1 MSNVESN
8 IDSASILNALCDLTS
23 ILDRANMEDYWR
35 VGLQKISNSFHAQAM
50 SLVFLESISPTEEN
64 TFRVGQ
70 FPEEVLRNINA
81 WEQSLDEFATSSIA
95 STSNHNAISSRIHG
109 NYTLVQSLLVV
120 DQFVRG
126 AISFI
131 VDNDNAPTE
140 ADLPQ
145 LHNVLQIFAANG
157 LRVHFLEETDRRL
170 ERTNLFYLIAQDI
183 TRTLDLDS
191 VLNKTTQMAAS
202 VLNAQAATLF
212 RADLDSNELVFMIT
226 KGEAASILEEKR
238 MPIDHG
244 VAGYVARHAVPLIV
258 NDTSNHLLFNSAV
271 DSQTGFTTE
280 NILCV
285 PLRIQE
291 RTVGVLEVMNKE
303 TENGFTK
310 EDEEWLTT
318 MGNQVAIA
326 LENAHLFTRE
336 QDKVR
341 ELATLNAV
349 SQTINSELDVSLILN
364 KITQSILDISA
375 ASRSELLLLDPIRQ
389 KLELTASAG
398 FGCDQNVEPRVI
410 ALSDGL
416 VGLCAR
422 ENEALIIR
430 KANQDPRYISRTDMP
445 VLNESCMAL
454 VPLSYRDEVS
464 GVIIVYAPTTRP
476 IDEERLGLL
485 KTFANQAAVALQN
498 AELYQNLR
506 AEQERIIK
514 AQEEVRHQLARDLHD
529 NTAQML
535 SLIIMNLDMAR
546 GMLRKDELEL
556 LGAEIDG
563 IEDLARQANQEVR
576 TLLFELRP
584 IILEHK
590 GLIPALRSYHMQ
602 LQKSVEFTLHL
613 TAPPLGFE
621 IELQGANAI
630 FSIIQEA
637 VNNIRKHAGA
647 QNVWVR
653 ISTDEENLYF
663 AIEDDGEGFDY
674 KTTTQNYDERG
685 SFGLL
690 NMFERAKLLN
700 GMLKIASPRPDAQDG
715 TLVSGHIPLSH
726 LRLMG

>member
-1 MSNVESN
+1 MSNL
-8 IDSASILNALCDLTS
+8 DSDSILTSLCQLTDL
-23 ILDRANMEDYWR
+23 LDGADLDEYWQ
-35 VGLQKISNSFHAQAM
+35 VGLQKLAEGFHAQAV
-50 SLVFLESISPTEEN
+50 SLVFLESSLRDGDTK
-64 TFRVGQ
+64 FRVGQ
-70 FPEEVLRNINA
+70 FPENILRDVES
-81 WEQSLDEFATSSIA
+81 WELSLDEFATSSIA
-95 STSNHNAISSRIHG
+95 STSRHNAISAQIIG
-109 NYTLVQSLLVV
+109 NYTLIQSLIVV
-120 DQFVRG
+120 EQFVRG
-126 AISFI
+126 AVSFVI
-131 VDNDNAPTE
+131 HNESAPAE
-140 ADLPQ
+140 SDLPRLHSVIQ
-145 LHNVLQIFAANG
+145 LFTGSG
-157 LRVHFLEETDRRL
+157 LRIHFLEETDRRL

-212 RADLDSNELVFMIT
+212 RTDLDNNELVFMIT

-244 VAGYVARHAVPLIV
+244 VAGYVARYARPMIV
-258 NDTSNHLLFNSAV
+258 NDTTNHLLFNSAV

-291 RTVGVLEVMNKE
+291 RTVGVLEVMNKD
-303 TENGFTK
+303 TESGFTK

-318 MGNQVAIA
+318 MGSQVAIA
-326 LENAHLFTRE
+326 LENAHLFSRE
-336 QDKVR
+336 QHKVK

-364 KITQSILDISA
+364 KITQSILEISE

-398 FGCDQNVEPRVI
+398 YGYDQNVDERI
-410 ALSDGL
+410 ISLSDGL

-422 ENEALIIR
+422 ENKAIIIR
-430 KANQDPRYISRTDMP
+430 KANQEPRYIPRTDLP
-445 VLNESCMAL
+445 ELNESCMAL

-464 GVIIVYAPTTRP
+464 GVIVVYAPTTQP
-476 IDEERLGLL
+476 IGGERLDLL

-506 AEQERIIK
+506 KEQERIITT
-514 AQEEVRHQLARDLHD
+514 QEEVRHHLARELHD

-546 GMLRKDELEL
+546 NMLCKDKLDELSD
-556 LGAEIDG
+556 EING
-563 IEDLARQANQEVR
+563 IEELARQANQEVR

-590 GLIPALRSYHMQ
+590 GLVPALRSYHTQ
-602 LQKSVEFTLHL
+602 LQKTVEFTLHL
-613 TAPPLGFE
+613 DALPLSFE

-630 FSIIQEA
+630 FSIVQEA
-637 VNNIRKHAGA
+637 VNNIRKHAKA
-647 QNVWVR
+647 ENVWVR
-653 ISTDEENLYF
+653 ISTDEKNLYF

-674 KTTTQNYDERG
+674 KATTKNYDERG

-700 GMLKIASPRPDAQDG
+700 GMLKINSPRPDKQDG
-715 TLVSGHIPLSH
+715 TLVAGHIPLSH
-726 LRLMG
+726 LRLLS